1 MGRYHADGYS
11 ADVEGYLVVDG
22 QRIVLGKTNSRQLFL
37 AEPCELPP
45 GTEGELLIIIDG
57 NASSRLVTLPSGVV
71 QGQIAVEYTVAAP
84 F

>member
-11 ADVEGYLVVDG
+11 ADVEGYFVVGD
-22 QRIVLGKTNSRQLFL
+22 RRYRLAKTNDIRFVL

-45 GTEGELLIIIDG
+45 GIEGELLIIIDG
-57 NASSRLVTLPSGVV
+57 NASSRMVTLPTGVA